1 MLAKSLIA
9 LLSSISNRRLGNI
22 GKVMFVMPFMN
33 LFCARFNV
41 WRLVVYCTA
50 ETMVSAL
57 SSSSSVVNTG
67 ISWNA
72 SASMLRTVELLMTN
86 VCNKDKPVNVPA
98 VIMASGLLLI
108 DKYTRFVNPV
118 LCMTGKR
125 LLSK

>member
-1 MLAKSLIA
+1 
-9 LLSSISNRRLGNI
+9 
-22 GKVMFVMPFMN
+22 
-33 LFCARFNV
+33 
-41 WRLVVYCTA
+41 
-50 ETMVSAL
+50 MVSAL